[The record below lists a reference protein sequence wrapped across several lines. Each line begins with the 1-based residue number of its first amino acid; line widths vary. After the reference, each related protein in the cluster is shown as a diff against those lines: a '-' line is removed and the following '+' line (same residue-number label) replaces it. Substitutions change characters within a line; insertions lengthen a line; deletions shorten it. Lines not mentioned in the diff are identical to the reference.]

1 MQKYILSSL
10 LPTSLLR
17 FFVISFFI
25 FLAGCTGSKDMDGT
39 SFVIGQIQ
47 MVSNEP
53 FANLALIND
62 ASLYLLDCNE
72 DVYKMLYNNQGKSV
86 KIYYSSMYK
95 NDEGLKVLKTIN
107 AEILTGPESN

>member
-1 MQKYILSSL
+1 MQKYSLSSL
-10 LPTSLLR
+10 LPTFLLQ
-17 FFVISFFI
+17 FFFISFFI
-25 FLAGCTGSKDMDGT
+25 LLAGCAGSKDMDGT

-53 FANLALIND
+53 FAKLALIND

-72 DVYKMLYNNQGKSV
+72 DVYKMLYNSQGKSA

-95 NDEGLKVLKTIN
+95 NDEGIKGLKTIN